1 MSHMLIDRYF
11 TRAAAPDL
19 DAYLAQF
26 TDDAVAEDED
36 RLHEGIAAI
45 RAWRTGVPPVSY
57 TVKSVEPTAEG
68 MRAVVEIAGDFPG
81 SPVPLTFG
89 FAFRGEKIRRLTIRP
104 LPG

>member
-1 MSHMLIDRYF
+1 MSHMLVNRYF

-26 TDDAVAEDED
+26 TGDAVAEDED

-45 RAWRTGVPPVSY
+45 RAWRTGVPPVTY
-57 TVKSVEPTAEG
+57 TVKSVEPTEEG
-68 MRAVVEIAGDFPG
+68 HRAIAEIAGAFPG
-81 SPVPLTFG
+81 SPVTLTFG

-104 LPG
+104 VPG

>member
-1 MSHMLIDRYF
+1 MSHTLVDGYF
-11 TRAAAPDL
+11 ARAAAPDL

-26 TDDAVAEDED
+26 TDDAVAEDEG
-36 RLHEGIAAI
+36 RRHEGIAAI
-45 RAWRTGVPPVSY
+45 RAWRAGVPPVSY
-57 TVKSVEPTAEG
+57 TVKSVEG